1 MAFYRA
7 TLGGGGGNAPE
18 LLWVNPNISNL
29 AGVSFAAQTINENS
43 SGWVSGK
50 QLSDYDGFI
59 FGTLFNSSDYNTR
72 GANLGYVTRDVSSLA
87 TPFPNN
93 YVPCIVARNVPN
105 GTANHVRNIT
115 ISSSGLDI
123 STSTGGDTTCVP
135 MYIWGVKGDLTN

>member
-1 MAFYRA
+1 M
-7 TLGGGGGNAPE
+7 
-18 LLWVNPNISNL
+18 
-29 AGVSFAAQTINENS
+29 
-43 SGWVSGK
+43 SGK